1 MTSNLKPSNSAVK
14 RTLWKVAGTA
24 SLVLGIIGIVV
35 PLLPTTPFLL
45 LAAFCYQRGSERL
58 HNWLINHPRFGPAI
72 RDWRKHGVI
81 SRTAK
86 RNAMIALVAVLGLSI
101 LLAVKPWIIAI
112 QFVVL
117 SLVAA
122 FILSRPSVPRDG
134 P

>member
-1 MTSNLKPSNSAVK
+1 MTPSIRRPFLFSA
-14 RTLWKVAGTA
+14 TL
-24 SLVLGIIGIVV
+24 I
-35 PLLPTTPFLL
+35 LL

-86 RNAMIALVAVLGLSI
+86 RNAMIALVAVLGLSM

-112 QFVVL
+112 PFVVL